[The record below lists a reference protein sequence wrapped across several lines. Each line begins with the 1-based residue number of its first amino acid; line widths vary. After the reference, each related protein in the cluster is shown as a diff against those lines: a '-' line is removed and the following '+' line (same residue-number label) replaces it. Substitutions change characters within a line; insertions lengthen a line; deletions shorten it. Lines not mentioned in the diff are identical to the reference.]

1 VYKTQDWCL
10 RKKFDDGI
18 IVSEG
23 KVVSWLQD
31 EVLLRTLP
39 PKGPPRGRRRPT
51 GRPLQL
57 ELAVEGSQQPTGL
70 SVVMASPDSSEDEDE
85 DEDEGKGEGVAPKT
99 LKVQTVRVYL
109 AAIAELYAAQV
120 SMGINKN
127 TNFRGAALKKLM
139 NGLAR
144 QQAQR
149 RQDTFED
156 RGSSSI
162 NDGYSTEQFLL
173 MQEQLLAGAAKNAL
187 VSYFIYMSALF
198 HI

>member
-1 VYKTQDWCL
+1 
-10 RKKFDDGI
+10 
-18 IVSEG
+18 VSEG

-39 PKGPPRGRRRPT
+39 PKGPPRGRRRPVR
-51 GRPLQL
+51 RPLQL
-57 ELAVEGSQQPTGL
+57 ELAVEGPQQPTRPRKAGP
-70 SVVMASPDSSEDEDE
+70 SCVDDVDTVMAGPDSLEDESE
-85 DEDEGKGEGVAPKT
+85 GEGEGAAPKT

-120 SMGINKN
+120 SMGVNKN

-139 NGLAR
+139 SGLAHQHAR
-144 QQAQR
+144 R
-149 RQDTFED
+149 RQNTFED
-156 RGSSSI
+156 RGSGSI

-187 VSYFIYMSALF
+187 VRYFIYMSALF
-198 HI
+198 H